1 MMQMIQYFNGRVKKL
16 DIFDLKLIQGC
27 VMFLAVIIVKLAP
40 QILTVDIWWLV
51 GLCVLFMIRPA
62 YSFFIK
68 P

>member
-27 VMFLAVIIVKLAP
+27 AMLFAVIIVKLAP
-40 QILTVDIWWLV
+40 QIMTVDIRWLV
-51 GLCVLFMIRPA
+51 GLCVLFVIRPA

-68 P
+68 

>member
-1 MMQMIQYFNGRVKKL
+1 MKTIQYFNGRVKKL

-40 QILTVDIWWLV
+40 QILTVDIRWFA

-62 YSFFIK
+62 YSFYIK